1 MIVCV
6 AVVKF
11 PQASV
16 IVYVLVTTIG
26 HVPADV
32 SALVT
37 TKVASEVHASETEI
51 PNNTSNATTVETGDG
66 AAVAEHPC
74 TLVTGIIPVT
84 TGTVVS

>member
-1 MIVCV
+1 LIVCV

-26 HVPADV
+26 QVPADV

-37 TKVASEVHASETEI
+37 TKVASEVQASETEI
-51 PNNTSNATTVETGDG
+51 PNNTSKATTVETGDG
-66 AAVAEHPC
+66 AADAEHP
-74 TLVTGIIPVT
+74 
-84 TGTVVS
+84 

>member
-1 MIVCV
+1 MVCV

-26 HVPADV
+26 QVPTDV

-37 TKVASEVHASETEI
+37 TKVASEVQASAIVNPI
-51 PNNTSNATTVETGDG
+51 PSKAVTVVTAAG
-66 AAVAEHPC
+66 AAVAEHPSA
-74 TLVTGIIPVT
+74 VAGVIVPVT
-84 TGTVVS
+84 TGAVVS